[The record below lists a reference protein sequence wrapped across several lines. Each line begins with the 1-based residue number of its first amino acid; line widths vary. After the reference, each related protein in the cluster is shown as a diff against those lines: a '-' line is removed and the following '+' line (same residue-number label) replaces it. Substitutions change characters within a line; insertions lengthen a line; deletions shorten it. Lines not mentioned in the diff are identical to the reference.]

1 MFRHRD
7 KVFEAEIVRLNG
19 MPTYT
24 PEQIHADL
32 EVLYAAIGK

>member
-1 MFRHRD
+1 MFQHRD
-7 KVFEAEIVRLNG
+7 KVYEAEVARLTG

-32 EVLYAAIGK
+32 EALYAAAKK